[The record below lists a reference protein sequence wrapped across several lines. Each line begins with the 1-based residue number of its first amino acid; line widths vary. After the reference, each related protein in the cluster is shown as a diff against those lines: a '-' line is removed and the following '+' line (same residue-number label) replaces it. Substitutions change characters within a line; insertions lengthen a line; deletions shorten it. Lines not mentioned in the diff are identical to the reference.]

1 MTWWDLKYRLWC
13 CRGAGG
19 SSRRGGNVLF
29 DPDLQSS
36 LSRALSSL
44 LEKPASPGDELTV
57 NLGNDR
63 SSGSFRRLQPIG
75 SLDQRALGW
84 TESRVA
90 LEIALEDNKDVRAD
104 DMLAED
110 ERLRQRLHAFGLRL
124 DRQMG
129 DGNCQYRSVSQQL
142 YGTPERHLKV
152 RQRACDYIASTEG
165 RRRFEPYLGRDG
177 IDEYLASMRLSGTWG
192 DELTL
197 RAIAEA
203 VHVMVSV
210 VCSPRESWF
219 VRYIPDKVS
228 NNKNAEVF
236 LAYTSPWWVL
246 NSDRRA
252 RPDSHARSLT
262 RASLVRSF
270 ARSFARSPVTMT
282 ASIAC
287 LKGKTT
293 SATKQPN
300 ATTIS
305 NSDNSDHCVI
315 GYVPTWSNFARSL
328 GGGRADLGTS
338 RPFFANHS
346 GFVRARK
353 ASLL

>member
-36 LSRALSSL
+36 LSRALRSL

-203 VHVMVSV
+203 FHVMVSV
-210 VCSPRESWF
+210 VCSTRESWF

-262 RASLVRSF
+262 RASLVRSLV
-270 ARSFARSPVTMT
+270 RSFSSHYDRIDRMS
-282 ASIAC
+282 
-287 LKGKTT
+287 KG
-293 SATKQPN
+293 
-300 ATTIS
+300 
-305 NSDNSDHCVI
+305 
-315 GYVPTWSNFARSL
+315 
-328 GGGRADLGTS
+328 
-338 RPFFANHS
+338 
-346 GFVRARK
+346 
-353 ASLL
+353 